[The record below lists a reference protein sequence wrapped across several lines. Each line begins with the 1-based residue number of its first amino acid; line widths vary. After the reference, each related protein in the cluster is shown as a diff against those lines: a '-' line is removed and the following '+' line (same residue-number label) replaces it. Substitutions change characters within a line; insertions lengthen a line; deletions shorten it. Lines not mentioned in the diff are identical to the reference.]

1 MVLVDTPLCNFDW
14 QAPDFTLADPTGRPV
29 ALADQWTASAVLV
42 AFICNHCPYVQR
54 IADRLAADTA
64 ILRSEGIAVL
74 GVMSNDYVAYPDDA
88 PDAMLQFAQQH
99 GFEFPYLI
107 DADQAVGRAY
117 GAVCTPDFFG
127 FNANGGLQ
135 YRGRLDDARAAENP
149 AQRVPE
155 LLNAMRQIA
164 ATGRG
169 PETQHPSMG
178 CSIKWRE

>member
-1 MVLVDTPLCNFDW
+1 
-14 QAPDFTLADPTGRPV
+14 
-29 ALADQWTASAVLV
+29 
-42 AFICNHCPYVQR
+42 
-54 IADRLAADTA
+54 
-64 ILRSEGIAVL
+64 
-74 GVMSNDYVAYPDDA
+74 MSNDYVAYPDDA
-88 PDAMLQFAQQH
+88 PAAMLQFAQQH
-99 GFEFPYLI
+99 GFEFPYLV
-107 DADQAVGRAY
+107 DTDQAVGRAY

-149 AQRVPE
+149 DQRVPE

-169 PETQHPSMG
+169 PKAQHPSMG